1 VLNQETGLQGFVFGG
16 QVALLQP
23 YEVGRAAADA
33 SLAAMAALA
42 ARTDWAAVPGT
53 EGPEITRRISA
64 VESSLEAWRAGYAE
78 PQIAAVRSGGG
89 VSAAEAAAGSRAF
102 LAVRLSVDA
111 LDEATDV
118 AFTAAQDERSAARA
132 LLQRALA
139 AAAIVLVVAVGL
151 LAWLLRRWILL
162 PTRRLSTQMANVAAG
177 DLEHPLTPSGPTEI
191 AEMGS
196 NAERMR
202 TRLLSGVDESARAEE
217 ALAQQS
223 PLVAYLRG
231 ELEHRVA
238 PSARGWEVA
247 GSVVPAEGALAGDWW
262 DLLDRPDG
270 ATVLVVAD
278 IAGHGVEAGLE
289 ALRLR
294 DLLRADLAEGIPM
307 ADALARASGLFQG
320 EALATA
326 LLVELPA
333 SGGALRWVNA
343 GHPSAWLCAPDG
355 SSVELAATGP
365 LLSAFGGHWSAGE
378 AAFPTGG
385 ALVCTT
391 DGATEARDSQ
401 GAELGPDGV
410 RGLAV
415 QETVGGAASA
425 QVLERLQGAVR
436 THSGSRAPD
445 DVTLVVVRR
454 T

>member
-1 VLNQETGLQGFVFGG
+1 
-16 QVALLQP
+16 
-23 YEVGRAAADA
+23 
-33 SLAAMAALA
+33 M
-42 ARTDWAAVPGT
+42 
-53 EGPEITRRISA
+53 
-64 VESSLEAWRAGYAE
+64 
-78 PQIAAVRSGGG
+78 
-89 VSAAEAAAGSRAF
+89 
-102 LAVRLSVDA
+102 
-111 LDEATDV
+111 
-118 AFTAAQDERSAARA
+118 
-132 LLQRALA
+132 
-139 AAAIVLVVAVGL
+139 GL

-217 ALAQQS
+217 AIAQQS
-223 PLVAYLRG
+223 PLVAYVRG
-231 ELEHRVA
+231 ELDHRVA

-278 IAGHGVEAGLE
+278 IAGHGVEAGFG

-294 DLLRADLAEGIPM
+294 DLLRADLAEGVPI

-333 SGGALRWVNA
+333 SGGALTGSTPVIPRPGCA
-343 GHPSAWLCAPDG
+343 PRTGPRSSSHLPDRCSRPSA
-355 SSVELAATGP
+355 AAGLQP
-365 LLSAFGGHWSAGE
+365 RRRCPA
-378 AAFPTGG
+378 GG

-391 DGATEARDSQ
+391 DGATEARDAE

-410 RGLAV
+410 RALAA
-415 QETVGGAASA
+415 QQTAGGAASA
-425 QVLERLQGAVR
+425 EVLERLQGAVR
-436 THSGSRAPD
+436 THAGSRAPD

-454 T
+454 P